1 MGSPPVGLCGLIQF
15 STRLMKRSQPGRCL
29 KREKDFRLVVIWRNM
44 LTGISRR
51 ASGSI
56 VFALI
61 VAMVGVAILPVFAT
75 ANEPANDAFQR
86 TWERTDRPVSELI
99 VSRTWIWGPEAFTP
113 GVMEPYAEAQ
123 GGERLVQYYDKSR
136 MELSTDLNADPNSVW
151 YVVNGLLATEMI
163 TGNLQLG
170 DNTFE
175 QHNPAVINIAGD
187 PGDPN
192 APTYATFNGL
202 LDLQTFELNSVI
214 GATVNRQGI
223 IGQNPALLDFGVTAQ
238 VYVEE
243 TDHTVASVF
252 WGLMTS
258 EGTIYENGALTT
270 GALFQDAF
278 FATGLPIT
286 EAYWT
291 TVLVDGELRDVLVQA
306 FERRIMTY
314 TPSNDPAWRVEAGN
328 VGRHYHEWRYEIIDG
343 QEPPVAPTQPP
354 APTEPVV
361 PVEPTQPPVNVP
373 AADRGTVG
381 TPGTSSLG
389 QNAFSPLAQP
399 YLDVPIGDLDVI
411 GYTVAGQS
419 PYATLNQQKNMSL
432 VNNTQSPS
440 GLLYYIIDFNDGSIF
455 VSPVINANVGINIQ
469 HVWRE
474 RGTYYPKAWSID
486 PLTGIR
492 TQVTEFEIIV
502 S

>member
-1 MGSPPVGLCGLIQF
+1 
-15 STRLMKRSQPGRCL
+15 
-29 KREKDFRLVVIWRNM
+29 M

-56 VFALI
+56 VLALI
-61 VAMVGVAILPVFAT
+61 VAMVGAAILPALAT

-113 GVMEPYAEAQ
+113 GVMEPYAEAS

-136 MELSTDLNADPNSVW
+136 MELTTDITADPNSVW

-163 TGNLQLG
+163 TGRLQLG

-175 QHNPAVINIAGD
+175 QHAPAEINIAGD
-187 PGDPN
+187 PEDAN

-202 LDLQTFELNSVI
+202 MDMQTFELNSII
-214 GATVNRQGI
+214 GATVDRQGVI
-223 IGQNPALLDFGVTAQ
+223 DQNPALLDYGVTAQ
-238 VYVEE
+238 VYVAE

-252 WGLMTS
+252 WNFMTS
-258 EGTIYENGALTT
+258 EGTIYENGVLTW

-291 TVLVDGELRDVLVQA
+291 TVLVGGELRDVLVQA

-314 TPSNDPAWRVEAGN
+314 TPANDPAWRVEAGN
-328 VGRHYHEWRYEIIDG
+328 VGRHYHEWRYEMIEG
-343 QEPPVAPTQPP
+343 QVPPVVPPAPTQP
-354 APTEPVV
+354 VI
-361 PVEPTQPPVNVP
+361 PVEPTQPPVSVP
-373 AADRGTVG
+373 SADRGTIG

-389 QNAFSPLAQP
+389 EDAFSPLSQP
-399 YLDVPIGDLDVI
+399 YPNVPVAPRSEIGW
-411 GYTVAGQS
+411 TVTGQS
-419 PYATLNQQKNMSL
+419 PNATLNQQKNMSL

-469 HVWRE
+469 HVWRA

-492 TQVTEFEIIV
+492 TEVTEFVIIV